1 MLLDVFLLQAPAPDT
16 ISALFPLLFAVVIIF
31 FFALP
36 NYLRQ
41 RKHKEFLAGLGSG
54 KTVYTN
60 AGIIG
65 KIVTIDERE
74 ATLLIDEKSKIRVL
88 RSTIGGLYEK
98 KGDA

>member
-1 MLLDVFLLQAPAPDT
+1 MFFLQAPAPDT
-16 ISALFPLLFAVVIIF
+16 ISALFPLFFALIIIF
-31 FFALP
+31 FFAVP
-36 NYLRQ
+36 NYMRQ
-41 RKHKEFLAGLGSG
+41 RKHKQFLSELGSG

-65 KIVTIDERE
+65 KIVSIDERE

-98 KGDA
+98 KGEA